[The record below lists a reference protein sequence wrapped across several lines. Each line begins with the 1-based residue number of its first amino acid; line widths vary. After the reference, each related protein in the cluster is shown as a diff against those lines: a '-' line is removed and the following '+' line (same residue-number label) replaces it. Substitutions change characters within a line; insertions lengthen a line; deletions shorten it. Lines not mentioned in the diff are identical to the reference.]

1 MKKESDYC
9 TVIAIIRCEL
19 LEKVEKKLQELNVHG
34 FSVTQV
40 KGCGEYLDHFSHE
53 CLKIH
58 TRIEIF
64 TFTRRAEAVAQAIM
78 ETAHTGEEGDGIVAI
93 LPVSWVYRI
102 RTHQLLTQR
111 RVPRVQEPDGN
122 VISQ

>member
-9 TVIAIIRCEL
+9 NVIAIIRSEL
-19 LEKVEKKLQELNVHG
+19 LDKVKNKLQELNVHG
-34 FSVTQV
+34 FSVMQV
-40 KGCGEYLDHFSHE
+40 TGCGEYLDHYSHE
-53 CLKIH
+53 CMKMH
-58 TRIEIF
+58 ARIEIF
-64 TFTRRAEAVAQAIM
+64 TFSRRAEAVAQAIM

-111 RVPRVQEPDGN
+111 KVPRDPQPEGKA
-122 VISQ
+122 ISQ

>member
-1 MKKESDYC
+1 MKRESDYC
-9 TVIAIIRCEL
+9 NVIAIIRCEL
-19 LEKVEKKLQELNVHG
+19 LDKVEKKLQELNVHG

-58 TRIEIF
+58 ARIEIF
-64 TFTRRAEAVAQAIM
+64 TFTRRAETIARAIM

-111 RVPRVQEPDGN
+111 RIPRDQQLDEKA
-122 VISQ
+122 ISQ